1 MIRLARTKGW
11 KTLCNWCLSTSAF
24 SARRRVREGNPEKW
38 KGLGPAGCIKDNM
51 IYDIIYHMY
60 EGLGLAGH
68 PWREKNCLHNPW
80 VSSFITSMIIEIRNV
95 PNLNPP
101 QHTTQLFWSIWILTT
116 NLILWRKVWASV
128 GLLEHE
134 YGGLV
139 ENCNRYRSVPQ
150 SIVLFMC

>member
-1 MIRLARTKGW
+1 
-11 KTLCNWCLSTSAF
+11 
-24 SARRRVREGNPEKW
+24 
-38 KGLGPAGCIKDNM
+38 M
-51 IYDIIYHMY
+51 IYDMIWYDMY
-60 EGLGLAGH
+60 EGLGLTGH
-68 PWREKNCLHNPW
+68 PRREKNCLHNPW
-80 VSSFITSMIIEIRNV
+80 VSSFITSMITAIRNV

-139 ENCNRYRSVPQ
+139 ENCYRYRSVPQ
-150 SIVLFMC
+150 SIVLLMCKWYSYLLNMKYVQYVYQSNYYSRVCLFLVWRDSGSSW